1 MSDDLPQWSTT
12 KTIATVKEAMLEGLA
27 EREAAEIQEAKL
39 PLKVVVGICVFLIT
53 QALTLAGLY
62 YDLRSDVRSLQEAQ
76 GDLDALAAESDL
88 EAVRA
93 RLDGLQEA
101 VSEVESDM
109 KSPPTSMDHMRVIG
123 EIKAD
128 LRLLEQRIDWLER
141 RQ

>member
-1 MSDDLPQWSTT
+1 VSEDLPQWSTT

-27 EREAAEIQEAKL
+27 EREAAEIEEARL
-39 PLKVVVGICVFLIT
+39 PLKVVVGLCIFLIT

>member
-39 PLKVVVGICVFLIT
+39 PLKVVVGLCVFLIT

>member
-1 MSDDLPQWSTT
+1 MSEDLPQWSTT

-27 EREAAEIQEAKL
+27 EREAAEIEEARL
-39 PLKVVVGICVFLIT
+39 PLKVVVGLCIFLIT